1 MPPPASTHVGGKSG
15 KKGAAGKEKKGAGNK
30 VRVLIS
36 LIFED
41 MYINWIFYIQAAP
54 KPKQAKPRAKAGGTK
69 AKAKAAL
76 EDTSSTPVTASTSSG
91 RGSKASPMTT
101 STMKKASASAS
112 ASTAAAAGAARSR
125 STSAM
130 GGVVPDNI
138 KAENEKDKEHE
149 PAAVEGDGAEGEGKE
164 DDKLYCV
171 CKTRYDEDRVMIACD
186 RCVLFLQFFWTPF
199 FGDIS

>member
-15 KKGAAGKEKKGAGNK
+15 KKGAAGKEKKGAGTK

-41 MYINWIFYIQAAP
+41 MYINWIIYIQAAP

-112 ASTAAAAGAARSR
+112 ASTAAAGAAHSR

-138 KAENEKDKEHE
+138 KVENEKDKEHE
-149 PAAVEGDGAEGEGKE
+149 PAAVEGGEGKE

-186 RCVLFLQFFWTPF
+186 RCVLFPHFSWAPF